1 MVEEKG
7 CTCTASLAQLLEATD
22 EGGREV
28 ATGEG

>member
-7 CTCTASLAQLLEATD
+7 CTASLAELLEATD